1 MALAVNG
8 SGTIFKKCDRSNH
21 RPDSNKGCASS
32 TCQHTCDIPE
42 RCQHA
47 WTLRYWVNGKQVEK
61 SFKDKQ
67 HPATGRVDYGSGK
80 KLARDWQLKLTV
92 DKRSGDITFAEHGKS
107 GKQNFGEACEQFIA
121 RMRVGE
127 NSRDRYLHSYRTY
140 VRRVFGDKTLAQV
153 AQDRDGVTELLTVT
167 MKHLSNTPRQQTR
180 LVIVGACDE
189 AVKAGRLGRH
199 NLADIALADQ
209 GPKNLRSD
217 FVFPSYEQVKFVA
230 DGGVNPQTKRAV
242 GGAGLCVWLMR
253 GCGLRIE
260 EALAVSKEE
269 FIEGGTVLRVMWQA
283 SGNGRDREPLKH
295 RKRGEYR
302 DVPVP
307 SWLWAMVKDLPDGPL
322 MPGLGGKPFQRY
334 GTIYFRFTGAAEV
347 AGIPDGFTPH
357 SLRHAFASA
366 MLARGVQITELA
378 HLLGHRDINVT
389 HQVYGHL
396 LPSAA
401 KRAVAA
407 LDAEFAEW
415 SNDLPWACLQRQSG
429 GSLYKVT
436 MPATWEPCLTERGR
450 GTPGHALA
458 RVNHPGDRCR

>member
-32 TCQHTCDIPE
+32 TCQHTCDNPE
-42 RCQHA
+42 RCPHA
-47 WTLRYWVNGKQVEK
+47 WTLRYWVNGRQVEK

-67 HPATGRVDYGSGK
+67 HPTTGRVDYGSGR
-80 KLARDWQLKLTV
+80 KLARDWQLKVTV
-92 DKRSGDITFAEHGKS
+92 DKRSGDVAFADHSKS
-107 GKQNFGEACEQFIA
+107 GKQNFGEACERFIA

-127 NSRDRYLHSYRTY
+127 TSRDRYLHSYRTY

-167 MKHLSNTPRQQTR
+167 MKNLSNTPRQQAR
-180 LVIVGACDE
+180 LVIVGTCDE
-189 AVKAGRLGRH
+189 AVKAGRLARH
-199 NLADIALADQ
+199 TLSDITLANH

-230 DGGVNPQTKRAV
+230 DGGFNPETKRPV

-260 EALAVSKEE
+260 EALAVSKED
-269 FIEGGTVLRVMWQA
+269 FIEDGTVLRVMWQA
-283 SGNGRDREPLKH
+283 SGNGREREPLKH

-322 MPGLGGKPFQRY
+322 MPGLSGKTFQQY
-334 GTIYFRFTGAAEV
+334 GTIYFRFTRAAEV

-378 HLLGHRDINVT
+378 HFLGHRDINVT

-396 LPSAA
+396 LPAAA

-415 SNDLPWACLQRQSG
+415 SKS
-429 GSLYKVT
+429 
-436 MPATWEPCLTERGR
+436 
-450 GTPGHALA
+450 
-458 RVNHPGDRCR
+458 

>member
-32 TCQHTCDIPE
+32 TCQHTCDTPE

-47 WTLRYWVNGKQVEK
+47 WTPRYWVNSKQVEK

-80 KLARDWQLKLTV
+80 KFARDWQLKLTV

-180 LVIVGACDE
+180 LVIVGTCDE

-209 GPKNLRSD
+209 GPKTCAPISSFRAMSRSSSS
-217 FVFPSYEQVKFVA
+217 P
-230 DGGVNPQTKRAV
+230 T
-242 GGAGLCVWLMR
+242 AGSTARL
-253 GCGLRIE
+253 
-260 EALAVSKEE
+260 
-269 FIEGGTVLRVMWQA
+269 
-283 SGNGRDREPLKH
+283 
-295 RKRGEYR
+295 
-302 DVPVP
+302 
-307 SWLWAMVKDLPDGPL
+307 
-322 MPGLGGKPFQRY
+322 
-334 GTIYFRFTGAAEV
+334 
-347 AGIPDGFTPH
+347 
-357 SLRHAFASA
+357 SA
-366 MLARGVQITELA
+366 
-378 HLLGHRDINVT
+378 
-389 HQVYGHL
+389 
-396 LPSAA
+396 P
-401 KRAVAA
+401 
-407 LDAEFAEW
+407 
-415 SNDLPWACLQRQSG
+415 
-429 GSLYKVT
+429 
-436 MPATWEPCLTERGR
+436 
-450 GTPGHALA
+450 
-458 RVNHPGDRCR
+458 

>member
-32 TCQHTCDIPE
+32 TCQHTCDAPE

-67 HPATGRVDYGSGK
+67 HPTTGRVEYGSGK
-80 KLARDWQLKLTV
+80 KLARDWQLRLTV
-92 DKRSGDITFAEHGKS
+92 DKRSGDITFTDHSKS

-140 VRRVFGDKTLAQV
+140 VRAVFGDKTLAQV
-153 AQDRDGVTELLTVT
+153 AQDRDGVTEYLTVT
-167 MKHLSNTPRQQTR
+167 MKHLSNTPRQQAR
-180 LVIVGACDE
+180 LVIVGTCEE

-199 NLADIALADQ
+199 NLADIALADH

-217 FVFPSYEQVKFVA
+217 FVFPTYEQVKFVA
-230 DGGVNPQTKRAV
+230 DGGVNPQTKRAI

-260 EALAVSKEE
+260 EALAVSKED
-269 FIEGGTVLRVMWQA
+269 FIEGGAVLRVAWQA
-283 SGNGRDREPLKH
+283 SRDGKRREPLKH
-295 RKRGEYR
+295 RKAGEYR

-307 SWLWAMVKDLPDGPL
+307 SWLWEMVEDAPDGPL
-322 MPGLGGKPFQRY
+322 IPGNGRLFQQY
-334 GTIYFRFTGAAEV
+334 GTILFRFTHAADV
-347 AGIPDGFTPH
+347 AGIADGFTPH

-366 MLARGVQITELA
+366 MLAR
-378 HLLGHRDINVT
+378 
-389 HQVYGHL
+389 
-396 LPSAA
+396 
-401 KRAVAA
+401 
-407 LDAEFAEW
+407 
-415 SNDLPWACLQRQSG
+415 
-429 GSLYKVT
+429 
-436 MPATWEPCLTERGR
+436 
-450 GTPGHALA
+450 
-458 RVNHPGDRCR
+458 